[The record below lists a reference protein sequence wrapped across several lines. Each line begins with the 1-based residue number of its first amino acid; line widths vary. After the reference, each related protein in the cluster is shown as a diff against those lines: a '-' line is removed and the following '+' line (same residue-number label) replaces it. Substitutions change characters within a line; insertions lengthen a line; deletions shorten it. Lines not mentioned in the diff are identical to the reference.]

1 MKTLLLRLS
10 APMQAWG
17 DESNFDY
24 RRTRREPTKSGVI
37 GMVASAMGRKRSENL
52 SDLNVLRFGIR
63 VDREG
68 SNISRYDFQISHVP
82 KRERKNGNYIQ
93 LKNGEYQIKE
103 KKTSLTYRYYL
114 YDAAFLVG
122 LEGNDDLVKQ
132 AKEALQSPAWPL
144 FLGRRSCP
152 PAGQVVLGIRDFP
165 LEKALKEEPLFDN
178 AVPQNGTLRFLIE
191 DGMEGGFYYQKDDPV
206 SYDQRKRMFSLRKV
220 NEFFASVAESSSE
233 HDPLSLL

>member
-17 DESNFDY
+17 DESNFEY

-37 GMVASAMGRKRSENL
+37 GMVASAMGRKRSEDL
-52 SDLNVLRFGIR
+52 SDLHSFRFGVR
-63 VDREG
+63 ADREG
-68 SNISRYDFQISHVP
+68 EDTSRYDFQISRVA
-82 KRERKNGNYIQ
+82 KKKNGKYVQ
-93 LKNGEYQIKE
+93 LKNGEYEIEE
-103 KKTSLTYRYYL
+103 KSTSLTYRYYL

-122 LEGNDDLVKQ
+122 LEGNDDLVEH
-132 AKEALQSPAWPL
+132 AERALQSPAWPL

-178 AVPQNGTLRFLIE
+178 AVPQNSTLRFLIE
-191 DGMEGGFYYQKDDPV
+191 NGMEGGFYYQKDDPV

-220 NEFFASVAESSSE
+220 NEFFASVAEPSSE

>member
-17 DESNFDY
+17 DESNFEY

-37 GMVASAMGRKRSENL
+37 GMVASAMGRKRSEDL
-52 SDLNVLRFGIR
+52 SDLHSFRFGVR
-63 VDREG
+63 ADREG
-68 SNISRYDFQISHVP
+68 EDTSRYDFQISRVA
-82 KRERKNGNYIQ
+82 KKKNGKYVQ
-93 LKNGEYQIKE
+93 LKNGEYEIEE
-103 KKTSLTYRYYL
+103 KSTSLTYRYYL

-122 LEGNDDLVKQ
+122 LEGNDDLVEH
-132 AKEALQSPAWPL
+132 AERALQSPAWPL

-191 DGMEGGFYYQKDDPV
+191 NGMEGGFYHQKDDPV
-206 SYDQRKRMFSLRKV
+206 SYNQRKRMFSLRKV

>member
-17 DESNFDY
+17 DESNFED

-37 GMVASAMGRKRSENL
+37 GMVASAMGRKRSEDL
-52 SDLNVLRFGIR
+52 SDLHSFRFGVR
-63 VDREG
+63 ADREG
-68 SNISRYDFQISHVP
+68 EDTSRYDFQISRVA
-82 KRERKNGNYIQ
+82 KKKNEKYVQ
-93 LKNGEYQIKE
+93 LKNGEYEIEE
-103 KKTSLTYRYYL
+103 KSTSLTYRYYL

-122 LEGNDDLVKQ
+122 LEGNDDLVEH
-132 AKEALQSPAWPL
+132 AERALQLPAWPL

-220 NEFFASVAESSSE
+220 NEFFASVAEPSSE